1 MELMSQRPICLS
13 HTLQILLEAVLMKE
27 KKKLQISAIIILRFG
42 KLISHA
48 ITLSRVLQEKKIDQG
63 HKKLKALFKK
73 MLNDL
78 RSREK

>member
-1 MELMSQRPICLS
+1 MELMSRRPICLS

-27 KKKLQISAIIILRFG
+27 KKTSNKCNYYPQIWKAY
-42 KLISHA
+42 
-48 ITLSRVLQEKKIDQG
+48 ITCNYFKQGATRKKIDQG